1 MLQKIKSKKFLLGML
16 VSVIAISSVYFAT
29 FDKKDSQ
36 AATFSWIQG
45 GWSLGADLSAIATYT
60 LNQTGWQ
67 KFYSASDNIS
77 YSTPNQITLTNPT
90 VSVTHTSDND
100 FNGGTIEG
108 NIKVSGGAVS
118 LGCPDNYVFVPA
130 NATYGTN
137 SFCVMKYE
145 AKNVGGIATSQ
156 ADGTPWVGITQ
167 TNAIAECA
175 EAGGHLITN
184 DEWMT
189 IARNVEAQA
198 ANWANGT
205 VGSLV
210 SAAGGLKRGNVGV
223 ADSASYNGADP
234 EYGATR
240 DTKAQ
245 LVLSNG
251 ETIWDLSGN
260 VWEWTNN
267 TISCAGAICT
277 SAEMPYDATPLSEW
291 IEFTAINTYG
301 QLSYDK
307 IRPSNSLWNTNYG
320 MGRLDTDAD
329 VANPSGNVHAFGR
342 GGYWALNSLA
352 GAFTL
357 DLQYAPAYS
366 AYNFG
371 FRCVR

>member
-36 AATFSWIQG
+36 AATFSWIQSD
-45 GWSLGADLSAIATYT
+45 WSLGANLSAIATYT

-67 KFYSASDNIS
+67 KFYSASDNIN
-77 YSTPNQITLTNPT
+77 YSTSDQITLTDPT

-108 NIKVSGGAVS
+108 NINISGGAVS
-118 LGCPDNYVFVPA
+118 LGCPENYVFVPA

-156 ADGTPWVGITQ
+156 ADGTPWTSITQ

-189 IARNVEAQA
+189 IARNVEAQP

-210 SAAGGLKRGNVGV
+210 SAGGGLKRGNVGIV
-223 ADSASYNGADP
+223 DSASYNGADP

-251 ETIWDLSGN
+251 ETIWDFSGN
-260 VWEWTNN
+260 VWEWTNS
-267 TISCAGAICT
+267 TISCAGANCT
-277 SAEMPYDATPLSEW
+277 IAEMPFDATPTSEY

-307 IRPSNSLWNTNYG
+307 IRPSNSSWNANYG
-320 MGRLDTDAD
+320 MGRLYTDAD
-329 VANPSGNVHAFGR
+329 AASQSENVHAFLR
-342 GGYWALNSLA
+342 GGTWDQGVYAGVFSLYLN
-352 GAFTL
+352 
-357 DLQYAPAYS
+357 YAASHANTYI
-366 AYNFG
+366 G